1 MIARRI
7 GAAESDLEPL
17 LLAAVVTAAER
28 AGVLHWFRQAGLST
42 SLADVVRIAVA
53 MAVRGM
59 TGPSVTLS

>member
-17 LLAAVVTAAER
+17 LLAGER
-28 AGVLHWFRQAGLST
+28 AAVLHWFRQAGLST